1 MRRILASIASVLAAA
16 VLIIGAPAV
25 LLALAGNPLPS
36 WETLSEAMTVP
47 DFGGR
52 FFLGTVLPLIG
63 WGAWAFFTVPL
74 FAAIPTAIHHARRG
88 ATPRPAPAAF
98 RMQQAAASALVAA
111 ILVIFGATATPASAA
126 STGPPAMT
134 SAVPAAD
141 ISQPTEIPAASRPE
155 QPVTTEHEFLER
167 TIVPGDTLWDIAAE
181 ELGAGERYPEI
192 FEASTHIEQPGGRR
206 LTDPDLI
213 LPGWTVH
220 IPQPR
225 SAPVATPEPAAPPA
239 DDHATPT
246 PPEPDRQA
254 LPGPG
259 IDHPT
264 PTADPE
270 VAQAPHTVADT
281 ATDTDGGDEDS
292 DLAAVVRTAG
302 GISGLLA
309 AGLLTVLVALRV
321 HQRRRRRSGE
331 RLRLPDEQTH
341 QLERQLRDASDEAG
355 IADVDRAARALGAW
369 AASTGTALPALY
381 AIRLDTTGPTFFLA
395 DPVRLPAPFESASD
409 DDLVWTYPAAA
420 ADLAPGAV
428 NPYPSL
434 LLLGQDPVGAH
445 ILIDLE
451 HWRTLQVH
459 GDPAQV
465 AAALTSMTLEL
476 STAQWSDDLRVTVV
490 GAHHGLARAVDTG
503 RVRYLNDAESLL
515 PALRARTMDVR
526 RALADA
532 GHASIADARISDSPD
547 SWSTEVVIIHTTL
560 TDAQA
565 DALADIV
572 SHSDQAGIAVI
583 AGQPLLDGAQLRLR
597 DDEHASLEPIG
608 LELHPQ
614 HVGDEVLSLLT
625 RLMNDAAAPPRTSEH
640 DAPAAARRP
649 APVVDDDD
657 PSHPTETRPPDD
669 EEPPPQASAQPNA
682 PYLRL
687 LGPVGIDLPERE
699 GEPRAPAPGRGVELV
714 AYLHLHP
721 HATTDQLAQAFWPN
735 AAPQA
740 ASMSMRKLTNH
751 TRNWLGATDADVDT
765 GTVENYLP
773 RYDSTHGYRLHTGIR
788 SDWGEFEDLV
798 GTDITAASSER
809 LRAALRLVKGQ
820 PFAGIKQ
827 RFWAWCHLDLEE
839 MIARISDVADELF
852 RRAYAARDHGRAQ
865 FAATVGNVVDPVNE
879 TAWRNLM
886 LSALAKG
893 DTDRFERIVGDLER
907 YLDSFDEGYEP
918 EPETQSLID
927 EGRRELVTDP

>member
-1 MRRILASIASVLAAA
+1 MRRILASIASVLAVT
-16 VLIIGAPAV
+16 VLIMGAPAV
-25 LLALAGNPLPS
+25 LLALVGNPLPS
-36 WETLSEAMTVP
+36 WATLSEAMTVP

-63 WGAWAFFTVPL
+63 WGAWAFFTIPFL
-74 FAAIPTAIHHARRG
+74 AAIPTAIRHARRG

-98 RMQQAAASALVAA
+98 RMQQAAASALVTAV
-111 ILVIFGATATPASAA
+111 LVILGASATPASAA
-126 STGPPAMT
+126 TGPPAMT

-141 ISQPTEIPAASRPE
+141 LAQPTEVPAASGPE
-155 QPVTTEHEFLER
+155 QPVTTKQEFRER
-167 TIVPGDTLWDIAAE
+167 TIVHGDTLWDIAAE
-181 ELGAGERYPEI
+181 ELGAGQRYPEI

-225 SAPVATPEPAAPPA
+225 IAPVAPAEPAAPPA
-239 DDHATPT
+239 DEHVAPT
-246 PPEPDRQA
+246 LPDSAGQA

-264 PTADPE
+264 PTADQE
-270 VAQAPHTVADT
+270 VPDAARTVSEAN
-281 ATDTDGGDEDS
+281 AGDGDS
-292 DLAAVVRTAG
+292 DIAGVVRTAG

-309 AGLLTVLVALRV
+309 AGLLAVLVALRV
-321 HQRRRRRSGE
+321 HQRRRRRTGE
-331 RLRLPDEQTH
+331 RLRLPDEQAH
-341 QLERQLRDASDEAG
+341 HLERQLRDASDESG
-355 IADVDRAARALGAW
+355 IADVDRAARTLGAW

-420 ADLAPGAV
+420 ADRAPGAA

-459 GDPAQV
+459 GDPALV

-490 GAHHGLARAVDTG
+490 GAHHGLALALDTS
-503 RVRYLNDAESLL
+503 RVRYLNDTELLL

-526 RALADA
+526 RALTDA
-532 GHASIADARISDSPD
+532 GHASIADARLSDSPD
-547 SWSTEVVIIHTTL
+547 SWPTEVVIIHTTL

-565 DALADIV
+565 DTLADIV

-583 AGQPLLDGAQLRLR
+583 AGQPLLEGAQLRLR

-625 RLMNDAAAPPRTSEH
+625 RLMGDAAAAPRTPEH
-640 DAPAAARRP
+640 DAPAVASRP

-657 PSHPTETRPPDD
+657 PSHPTQTRPPDD
-669 EEPPPQASAQPNA
+669 EESPPQPSAQPNA

-687 LGPVGIDLPERE
+687 LGPVGIDLPELE
-699 GEPRAPAPGRGVELV
+699 GEPGAPAPGRGVELV

-751 TRNWLGATDADVDT
+751 TRNWLGAIDEDAET

-773 RYDSTHGYRLHTGIR
+773 RYDSAQGYRLHTAIR

-798 GTDITAASSER
+798 GPDITAASSER

-852 RRAYAARDHGRAQ
+852 GRAYAARDHGRAQ

-927 EGRRELVTDP
+927 EGRRELVTDT

>member
-1 MRRILASIASVLAAA
+1 MRRILASIASVLAVA
-16 VLIIGAPAV
+16 VLIFGAPAV

-36 WETLSEAMTVP
+36 WETLTEAMTVP

-63 WGAWAFFTVPL
+63 WGAWAFFTVPFL
-74 FAAIPTAIHHARRG
+74 AAIPTAIRHARRE

-111 ILVIFGATATPASAA
+111 VLVILGATATPASAA
-126 STGPPAMT
+126 STGPPAAT
-134 SAVPAAD
+134 SALPAAD
-141 ISQPTEIPAASRPE
+141 ISQPTETPAASGPE
-155 QPVTTEHEFLER
+155 RPVTTEQEFRER
-167 TIVPGDTLWDIAAE
+167 TIVHGDTLWDIAAE
-181 ELGAGERYPEI
+181 ELGAGQRYPEI

-225 SAPVATPEPAAPPA
+225 IVPVATPEQAAPHE
-239 DDHATPT
+239 DEHTELI
-246 PPEPDRQA
+246 PPEPDGQA

-264 PTADPE
+264 PTADQE
-270 VAQAPHTVADT
+270 VPQASHTVADT
-281 ATDTDGGDEDS
+281 DTDDGGEDS
-292 DLAAVVRTAG
+292 DLAGVVRTAG

-309 AGLLTVLVALRV
+309 AGLLAVLVALRV
-321 HQRRRRRSGE
+321 HQRRRRRTGQ
-331 RLRLPDEQTH
+331 RLRLPDEQAH
-341 QLERQLRDASDEAG
+341 HLERQLREASDEAG
-355 IADVDRAARALGAW
+355 IVDVDRAARALGAW
-369 AASTGTALPALY
+369 ASSTGTALPALY

-395 DPVRLPAPFESASD
+395 DPVRLPPPFEPASD

-420 ADLAPGAV
+420 ADLAPGAA

-459 GDPAQV
+459 GAPALV

-490 GAHHGLARAVDTG
+490 GAHNGLAHALDTD
-503 RVRYLNDAESLL
+503 RVRYLNDAETLL

-526 RALADA
+526 RAVADA
-532 GHASIADARISDSPD
+532 GHATIADARLSDSPD
-547 SWSTEVVIIHTTL
+547 SWPTEVVIIHTML

-625 RLMNDAAAPPRTSEH
+625 RLMDDAAAAPRTPEH
-640 DAPAAARRP
+640 DAPTVASRP
-649 APVVDDDD
+649 APVVDDED
-657 PSHPTETRPPDD
+657 PPHPTETPPPDD
-669 EEPPPQASAQPNA
+669 EEPAPQWSAQPNA

-687 LGPVGIDLPERE
+687 LGPVGIDLPERA

-721 HATTDQLAQAFWPN
+721 HATTDQLARAFWPN

-751 TRNWLGATDADVDT
+751 TRNWLGVTDADADT

-773 RYDSTHGYRLHTGIR
+773 RYDSAQGYRLHTAIR
-788 SDWGEFEDLV
+788 SDWGEFEELV
-798 GTDITAASSER
+798 GPDITAASSER

-893 DTDRFERIVGDLER
+893 DTDQFERIVGDLER